1 MFTTRPITD
10 NNRKLAEWITSTPR
24 FANEVEAIEKDLRE
38 VIKNVVKPIDPYL
51 RIRMEQN
58 GQAET

>member
-10 NNRKLAEWITSTPR
+10 NSQKLAEWTTSTPR

-51 RIRMEQN
+51 RIRMEQPK
-58 GQAET
+58 

>member
-10 NNRKLAEWITSTPR
+10 NNQKLAEWTTSTPR
-24 FANEVEAIEKDLRE
+24 FANETEAIEKDLRE

-51 RIRMEQN
+51 RIRMEVKN
-58 GQAET
+58 E

>member
-10 NNRKLAEWITSTPR
+10 QHRLIAEWITSTPR
-24 FANEVEAIEKDLRE
+24 FANEVEAIEKDLKE

-51 RIRMEQN
+51 RIRMEVKN
-58 GQAET
+58 EC